1 MIFPLG
7 VSGGLR
13 TALSQY
19 RVGQGAGEGHMSTTV
34 NALVEVCDAGADDE
48 ELAEAARRLR
58 AELLELDVTGAEP
71 APAGAGPEGA
81 KSGGVMAVAG
91 LLVQFAGHDVLTAV
105 ISAIQGWLGRQRSR
119 SVRLTIDSDSIEIT
133 GATSAEQARLIELWA
148 ARHAGAS

>member
-1 MIFPLG
+1 
-7 VSGGLR
+7 
-13 TALSQY
+13 
-19 RVGQGAGEGHMSTTV
+19 MSTTV
-34 NALVEVCDAGADDE
+34 SALVEVRTEGADDE

-71 APAGAGPEGA
+71 APAPGGASPDGA
-81 KSGGVMAVAG
+81 KGDGVMAVAG
-91 LLVQFAGHDVLTAV
+91 LLVQFAGHDVLAAV
-105 ISAIQGWLGRQRSR
+105 ISSIQGWLGRQRSR

>member
-1 MIFPLG
+1 
-7 VSGGLR
+7 
-13 TALSQY
+13 
-19 RVGQGAGEGHMSTTV
+19 MSTTV

-58 AELLELDVTGAEP
+58 AELLELDVTGAQPAP

>member
-1 MIFPLG
+1 
-7 VSGGLR
+7 
-13 TALSQY
+13 
-19 RVGQGAGEGHMSTTV
+19 MSTTV
-34 NALVEVCDAGADDE
+34 SALVEVCAAGADDE

-71 APAGAGPEGA
+71 APAPAGRPEGA
-81 KSGGVMAVAG
+81 KGGGVMAVAG